1 MAPYLARDKLEDY
14 MKLYLDIAERMT
26 DPLFRRLFE
35 QKTAFSVMLPF
46 VIEEIIPIFRVV
58 NSDGVNYLHDK
69 EDKRYKLFSSSTGI
83 VNVSE
88 SYTKGKGRE
97 DFESNMNHFV
107 RSNNI
112 DYFILADISKNPV
125 ELFITDVS
133 SVRGK
138 VKFSDLL

>member
-1 MAPYLARDKLEDY
+1 

-69 EDKRYKLFSSSTGI
+69 EDKRYKLFSSSTGV

-125 ELFITDVS
+125 ELFITDAS

>member
-1 MAPYLARDKLEDY
+1 